1 MPAKRILI
9 LNGHPAQGSL
19 SQAMAEHYRDAA
31 TAQGHD
37 VKVLAIKDMAF
48 DADYGFAGYSQHKPL
63 EPDVQEFLDALKWT
77 EHFVLISPMWWGGL
91 PAKLKGLIDR
101 SFLPGKVFDS
111 RGKGLPKPLLTGRR
125 ARVIL
130 TSDSPWWYFRF
141 FLHRPLF
148 WQLKKQILEFVGL
161 RPARLTHFAQASHPS
176 EKQINR
182 WAQTVAALGQRG
194 V

>member
-9 LNGHPAQGSL
+9 LNGHPAQATL
-19 SQAMAEHYRDAA
+19 SQAMAEHYFDAA

-37 VKVLAIKDMAF
+37 VKLMAIKDMAF

-63 EPDVQEFLDALKWT
+63 EPDVQGFLDALNWA

-111 RGKGLPKPLLTGRR
+111 RGKGLPKPLLTGRSG
-125 ARVIL
+125 RVIL

-141 FLHRPLF
+141 FLNRPLY
-148 WQLKKQILEFVGL
+148 WQLRKQILEFVGIKPV
-161 RPARLTHFAQASHPS
+161 RITHFAQASHPKPN
-176 EKQINR
+176 EVKG
-182 WAQTVAALGQRG
+182 WLAEVAKLGARG
-194 V
+194 D

>member
-1 MPAKRILI
+1 MTQKRILV
-9 LNGHPAQGSL
+9 LNGHPAETSL
-19 SQAMAEHYRDAA
+19 NKRLATQYAEAA
-31 TAQGHD
+31 TAAGHE
-37 VKVLAIKDMAF
+37 VRVLHIHDMAF
-48 DADYGFAGYSQHKPL
+48 DADYGYGGYKTHKPL
-63 EPDVQEFLDALKWT
+63 EPALEQFLGDLNWSS
-77 EHFVLISPMWWGGL
+77 HVVIVSPMWWGGL

-101 SFLPGKVFDS
+101 AFLPGVAFDP
-111 RGKGLPKPLLTGRR
+111 RGAGLPKPLLNGRS

-141 FLHRPLF
+141 FLHRPLV